1 MTKLTKVNLFVL
13 VKSLIKSEKRQ
24 LKLYVCRLAV
34 NEDSKFLLFDLYIYA
49 YKVQQLIEIFF
60 KNHVAP
66 VLPKFF
72 SVVVV
77 KI

>member
-24 LKLYVCRLAV
+24 LKLYVGRLAV

-49 YKVQQLIEIFF
+49 YKVQQLIETFF
-60 KNHVAP
+60 
-66 VLPKFF
+66 
-72 SVVVV
+72 
-77 KI
+77 